1 MLAKV
6 LAGGGLAAAA
16 AASTCCILPL
26 SLGALG
32 IGSASLSALSF
43 FAPYQT
49 AFRVAGILM
58 LGAAF
63 WLIYRRPA
71 SAAVV
76 AACAVNRS
84 QRPAKAVAWF
94 GAAIMGLVVTSGWW
108 ERFVTPV

>member
-1 MLAKV
+1 MLVKV
-6 LAGGGLAAAA
+6 LAGGGLASAVAAA
-16 AASTCCILPL
+16 TCCVLPL

-49 AFRVAGILM
+49 AFRVAAILM

-71 SAAVV
+71 VTAGG
-76 AACAVNRS
+76 ACAVDRS
-84 QRPAKAVAWF
+84 QAPAKAVAWF
-94 GAAIMGLVVTSGWW
+94 GVAILGLVVTSGWW
-108 ERFVTPV
+108 GQFVGPV